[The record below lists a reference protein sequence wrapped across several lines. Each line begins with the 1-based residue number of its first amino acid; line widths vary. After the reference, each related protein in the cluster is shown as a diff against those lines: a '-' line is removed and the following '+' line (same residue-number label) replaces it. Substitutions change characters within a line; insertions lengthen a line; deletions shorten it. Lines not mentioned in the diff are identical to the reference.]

1 MTAAYTLRDARPE
14 DMPHIV
20 QRHKDL
26 YSTEY
31 NYNSHFVDIVS
42 QVTADFIAN
51 DDPVR
56 ERCWVAERDGEF
68 LGCIMLVKDQT
79 TTTAAEPSTSALS
92 EPESPY
98 RTAKLR
104 LLLVE
109 PRARGL
115 GLGRDLVSQCT
126 RFARSARYE
135 RIRLWTNGEL
145 VSARRLY
152 MREGYRLLSAEEDDS
167 LGVKVV
173 AETWEMEL

>member
-1 MTAAYTLRDARPE
+1 MTTTAYTLRDARPE

-31 NYNSHFVDIVS
+31 SYNAHFVDIVS
-42 QVTADFIAN
+42 QVTADFIRSH
-51 DDPVR
+51 DPVR
-56 ERCWVAERDGEF
+56 ERCWIAERDGEF

-79 TTTAAEPSTSALS
+79 STTADVSTSEPSSACK
-92 EPESPY
+92 
-98 RTAKLR
+98 TAKLR

-126 RFARSARYE
+126 RFAREAGYE

-152 MREGYRLLSAEEDDS
+152 MREGYRLVHAEEDHS

-173 AETWEMEL
+173 AETWELQL